1 MFASYTLGVGRKIVS
16 ELTQEPA
23 PGRVE
28 EPCIRAELL
37 ELAHHCRLAEQRRIQ
52 TTNHFE
58 QETIC
63 FVAAIDLDASR
74 DRRFVLSSFDQS
86 TVFGSIQKENSAQ
99 ASLPLEAIKHG
110 RHLSPGLVSQI
121 EDDQLVYHAKYSK
134 KSGGSIVIGLSLGRG
149 FLARNVTFVT
159 KWVCLCWER
168 GRPVRPE
175 REAGRVGRSL
185 GRAPHLLR
193 SLDATGL
200 FDDNRERIN
209 GWGDIDGKKIEGTKG
224 TQDRTSAANQ
234 TLSEGVAQADQRV
247 RQAKGEVYYR
257 C

>member
-74 DRRFVLSSFDQS
+74 DRQIVLSSFDQS

-110 RHLSPGLVSQI
+110 RHLSPGLVSQV
-121 EDDQLVYHAKYSK
+121 EDDQLVYHA
-134 KSGGSIVIGLSLGRG
+134 SILRK
-149 FLARNVTFVT
+149 A
-159 KWVCLCWER
+159 VCL
-168 GRPVRPE
+168 
-175 REAGRVGRSL
+175 
-185 GRAPHLLR
+185 
-193 SLDATGL
+193 
-200 FDDNRERIN
+200 
-209 GWGDIDGKKIEGTKG
+209 
-224 TQDRTSAANQ
+224 
-234 TLSEGVAQADQRV
+234 LSSVCHW
-247 RQAKGEVYYR
+247 GEVFFVWNVIVVTNS
-257 C
+257 